1 MKQLWSC
8 STTMR
13 NPERA
18 FQFLTTIAEMENR
31 EWTKEAQEELQS
43 RLIKNRFYTPT
54 KIDILPKELQDAF
67 NDLNHK
73 LTLEEA
79 KAIFYAQNYEDAPM
93 RGRTSFD
100 PIEKMGLVALMDN
113 KIYVTDMGQRFLDGE
128 IEIGDVMLSYLL
140 KFQYPNPL
148 MKGFKDYNTNPFVNT
163 LRLIRYVNEKCREQ
177 NLKEKG
183 ISRLEFGIFALSIV
197 DYTKVE
203 SISEKL
209 IAFRKQYE
217 ALKTDKEKS
226 AYTEKYVSEYLKDFN
241 NPQKNIHEYTDNI
254 IRCLRLTKYIYI
266 RGGGYY
272 IDLEP
277 RRMYEIN
284 AILEDLTGEA
294 KYYSVEGYQAFIGD
308 YYGYTLPFEKVS
320 ELTKIA
326 GDIQKEINELQNS
339 LNKAV
344 STINFA
350 DNIKDL
356 KKQIQDLRNER
367 LALQNETLKF
377 KYEDD
382 SKISEAEEA
391 LKNITKLGMKP
402 SIALEK
408 WANVA
413 LNIIDDAKLIKPN
426 SPLGDDNEP
435 TFTAPSKVPDIE
447 CFYENF
453 SFICEVTMLTGRD
466 QWYNEGQPVMRHL
479 REFEDIHSET
489 PSYCL
494 FVAPR
499 LHDDT
504 INTFWIAVKYEYEG
518 AKQRIIPITISELIE
533 ILEIFKTA
541 KSQNVKIPHTKMME
555 FYNNCTDI
563 GAVSNSTEWRT
574 HIANQIAE
582 LKNGIVSH

>member
-1 MKQLWSC
+1 MQ
-8 STTMR
+8 T
-13 NPERA
+13 
-18 FQFLTTIAEMENR
+18 
-31 EWTKEAQEELQS
+31 
-43 RLIKNRFYTPT
+43 
-54 KIDILPKELQDAF
+54 AF

-73 LTLEEA
+73 LTLDEA
-79 KAIFYAQNYEDAPM
+79 KVIFYSQNYEDAPM

-100 PIEKMGLVALMDN
+100 PIEKMGLVTLMDN
-113 KIYVTDMGQRFLDGE
+113 KIFVTDMGQRFLDGE

-148 MKGFKDYNTNPFVNT
+148 MRGFKDYNTNPFVNT
-163 LRLIRYVNEKCREQ
+163 LRLIRYVNEKCRKQ

-183 ISRLEFGIFALSIV
+183 ISKLEFGIFALSIV
-197 DYTKVE
+197 DYSQVE
-203 SISEKL
+203 NISEKL
-209 IAFRKQYE
+209 LNFRKQYE
-217 ALKTDKEKS
+217 ALKSDKEKND
-226 AYTEKYVSEYLKDFN
+226 YTEKYITVYLKDFN

-284 AILEDLTGEA
+284 AILNDLTGEA
-294 KYYSVEGYQAFIGD
+294 KYYTVDSYKAFIGD

-320 ELTKIA
+320 ELIKIA
-326 GDIQKEINELQNS
+326 DDIHKEINELQKS
-339 LNKAV
+339 LQKPT
-344 STINFA
+344 SKIEFA
-350 DNIKDL
+350 DDIKEL
-356 KKQIQDLRNER
+356 KKQIQNLRNER

-377 KYEDD
+377 KYKDAA
-382 SKISEAEEA
+382 KITEAEEA
-391 LKNITKLGMKP
+391 LKNITKLGIKP

-408 WANVA
+408 WVNVA

-435 TFTAPSKVPDIE
+435 TFTAPAKVPDIE
-447 CFYENF
+447 CFYDSF
-453 SFICEVTMLTGRD
+453 SSICEVTMLTGRD

-479 REFEDIHSET
+479 REFENSHSKT

-499 LHDDT
+499 LHEDT

-518 AKQRIIPITISELIE
+518 VKQKIIPITITELIE

-541 KSQNVKIPHTKMME
+541 KSQNIKIPHTKMME

-563 GAVSNSTEWRT
+563 ASVSNSTEWRNY
-574 HIANQIAE
+574 IANQISE
-582 LKNGIVSH
+582 LKKEIS

>member
-31 EWTKEAQEELQS
+31 EWTKAAQEELQS

-100 PIEKMGLVALMDN
+100 PIEKMGLVALVDN

-197 DYTKVE
+197 DYTEVE

-217 ALKTDKEKS
+217 VLKTDKEKS

-284 AILEDLTGEA
+284 AILSDLNGEA

-339 LNKAV
+339 LNKPV
-344 STINFA
+344 STIKFA
-350 DNIKDL
+350 DSIKDL

-391 LKNITKLGMKP
+391 LKNITRLGMKP

-447 CFYENF
+447 CFYDSF
-453 SFICEVTMLTGRD
+453 SSICEVTMLTGRD

-479 REFEDIHSET
+479 REFEESHSET

-518 AKQRIIPITISELIE
+518 AKQRIIPITITELIE

-541 KSQNVKIPHTKMME
+541 KSQNIKIPHTKMME
-555 FYNNCTDI
+555 FYNNCTNI
-563 GAVSNSTEWRT
+563 GSIPNSTEWRT
-574 HIANQIAE
+574 HIANQIAV
-582 LKNGIVSH
+582 LKNGK

>member
-18 FQFLTTIAEMENR
+18 FPFLSTIAEMENR

-43 RLIKNRFYTPT
+43 RLIKNRFYIPT
-54 KIDILPKELQDAF
+54 KIDILPQELQDSF

-79 KAIFYAQNYEDAPM
+79 KTIFYAQNYKDAPM

-100 PIEKMGLVALMDN
+100 PLEKMGLVALINN
-113 KIYVTDMGQRFLDGE
+113 KISITDMGQRFLDGE

-148 MKGFKDYNTNPFVNT
+148 MKGFDDYNTNPFINT
-163 LRLIRYVNEKCREQ
+163 LRLIRYVNEKCRNQ

-183 ISRLEFGIFALSIV
+183 ISKLEFGIFALSIV
-197 DYTKVE
+197 DYSEVE

-209 IAFRKQYE
+209 LNFRKQYE
-217 ALKTDKEKS
+217 ILKTEKEKS
-226 AYTEKYVSEYLKDFN
+226 AYSEKYISEYLADFN
-241 NPQKNIHEYTDNI
+241 NPQKNIKEYTDNI

-284 AILEDLTGEA
+284 AILNDLTGEA
-294 KYYSVEGYQAFIGD
+294 NFYSIESYQAFIGD

-320 ELTKIA
+320 VLTKIA
-326 GDIQKEINELQNS
+326 TDIQIEINELQKS
-339 LNKAV
+339 LQKPV
-344 STINFA
+344 STINLT
-350 DNIKDL
+350 DNIDEL
-356 KKQIQDLRNER
+356 KKQIHNLRNER

-377 KYEDD
+377 KYEDNT
-382 SKISEAEEA
+382 KITEAEEA
-391 LKNITKLGMKP
+391 LRNITKLEIKP

-413 LNIIDDAKLIKPN
+413 LNIIDDANLIKPN

-435 TFTAPSKVPDIE
+435 TFTAPAKVPDIE
-447 CFYENF
+447 CFYDTF
-453 SFICEVTMLTGRD
+453 SSICEVTMLTGRD

-479 REFEDIHSET
+479 REFEYKHSET
-489 PSYCL
+489 PNYCL
-494 FVAPR
+494 FIAPR

-518 AKQRIIPITISELIE
+518 AKQKIIPITITELIE
-533 ILEIFKTA
+533 ILEVFKTA
-541 KSQNVKIPHTKMME
+541 KSQNIKIPHTKMME
-555 FYNNCTDI
+555 FYNNCTNI
-563 GAVSNSTEWRT
+563 ENVSNSTEWRN
-574 HIANQIAE
+574 HIANQIIL
-582 LKNGIVSH
+582 LKNAILIQ

>member
-18 FQFLTTIAEMENR
+18 FQFLSTIAEMENR

-54 KIDILPKELQDAF
+54 KIDILSKELKDAF

-73 LTLEEA
+73 LTLDEA
-79 KAIFYAQNYEDAPM
+79 KTIFYAQNYEDAPM

-100 PIEKMGLVALMDN
+100 PIEKMGLVALIDN
-113 KIYVTDMGQRFLDGE
+113 KIFVTDMGQRFLDGE

-148 MKGFKDYNTNPFVNT
+148 MKGFKDYNTNPFINT
-163 LRLIRYVNEKCREQ
+163 LRLIRYVNEKSREQ
-177 NLKEKG
+177 GLKEKG
-183 ISRLEFGIFALSIV
+183 ISKLEFGIFALSIV
-197 DYTKVE
+197 DYSEVE
-203 SISEKL
+203 NISEKL
-209 IAFRKQYE
+209 LNFRKNYE
-217 ALKTDKEKS
+217 ELKTDKEKNDYS
-226 AYTEKYVSEYLKDFN
+226 EKYIAEYLKDFN

-284 AILEDLTGEA
+284 AILNDLTGEA

-308 YYGYTLPFEKVS
+308 YYGYTLPFEKVN

-326 GDIQKEINELQNS
+326 GDIQTEINELKKS
-339 LNKAV
+339 LQKPV
-344 STINFA
+344 STIKFA

-356 KKQIQDLRNER
+356 KAQIQNLRNER
-367 LALQNETLKF
+367 LSLQNETLKF
-377 KYEDD
+377 KYEDNE
-382 SKISEAEEA
+382 KITEAEEA

-435 TFTAPSKVPDIE
+435 TFTAPAKVPDIE
-447 CFYENF
+447 CFYDSF
-453 SFICEVTMLTGRD
+453 SSICEVTMLTGRD

-479 REFEDIHSET
+479 REFEDSHSET

-504 INTFWIAVKYEYEG
+504 INTFWFAVKYEYEG
-518 AKQRIIPITISELIE
+518 AKQRIIPITITELIE
-533 ILEIFKTA
+533 ILEIFKKA
-541 KSQNVKIPHTKMME
+541 KTQNIKISHTKMMA

-563 GAVSNSTEWRT
+563 ESVSNSTEWRA
-574 HIANQIAE
+574 HIANQIAR
-582 LKNGIVSH
+582 LKKENT

>member
-18 FQFLTTIAEMENR
+18 FQFLSTIAEMENR

-73 LTLEEA
+73 LTLDEA

-100 PIEKMGLVALMDN
+100 PIEKMGLVALIDN
-113 KIYVTDMGQRFLDGE
+113 KIFITDMGKRFLNGE

-148 MKGFKDYNTNPFVNT
+148 MKGFKDYNTNPFINT
-163 LRLIRYVNEKCREQ
+163 LRLIHYVNEKCSKQE
-177 NLKEKG
+177 LKEKG

-197 DYTKVE
+197 DYLEVE
-203 SISEKL
+203 NISEKL
-209 IAFRKQYE
+209 LDFRKYYE
-217 ALKTDKEKS
+217 SLKTDKEKNT
-226 AYTEKYVSEYLKDFN
+226 YTEKYIAEYLKDFN

-284 AILEDLTGEA
+284 AILNDLTGEA

-308 YYGYTLPFEKVS
+308 YYGYTLPFEKVN

-326 GDIQKEINELQNS
+326 GDIQKEINELQKS
-339 LNKAV
+339 LQTPV
-344 STINFA
+344 STIEFA

-356 KKQIQDLRNER
+356 KIQIQNLRNER
-367 LALQNETLKF
+367 LALQNATLKF

-382 SKISEAEEA
+382 EKIAEAEEA
-391 LKNITKLGMKP
+391 LKNITKLSMKP

-435 TFTAPSKVPDIE
+435 TFTAPAKVPDIE
-447 CFYENF
+447 CFYD
-453 SFICEVTMLTGRD
+453 SFNSICEVTMLTGRD

-479 REFEDIHSET
+479 REFEENHSEN
-489 PSYCL
+489 PNYCL
-494 FVAPR
+494 FIAPR

-518 AKQRIIPITISELIE
+518 TKQKIIPITITELVE

-541 KSQNVKIPHTKMME
+541 KSKNIKIPHTKMME

-563 GAVSNSTEWRT
+563 ETVSNSTEWRS
-574 HIANQIAE
+574 HIENQIE
-582 LKNGIVSH
+582 ILKKAIGC

>member
-18 FQFLTTIAEMENR
+18 FQFLSTIAEMENR

-54 KIDILPKELQDAF
+54 KIAILPKELQDSF

-73 LTLEEA
+73 LTLDEA
-79 KAIFYAQNYEDAPM
+79 KTIFYAQNYKDAPM

-113 KIYVTDMGQRFLDGE
+113 KICVTDMGQRFLDGE

-163 LRLIRYVNEKCREQ
+163 LRLIRYVNEKCREKK
-177 NLKEKG
+177 LKEKG
-183 ISRLEFGIFALSIV
+183 ISKLEFGIFALSIV
-197 DYTKVE
+197 DYSEVE

-209 IAFRKQYE
+209 LNFREHYE
-217 ALKTDKEKS
+217 DLKTDKEKN
-226 AYTEKYVSEYLKDFN
+226 AYTENYVSEYLKDFN

-284 AILEDLTGEA
+284 AILNDLTGEA
-294 KYYSVEGYQAFIGD
+294 KYYSVEGYQTFIGD

-326 GDIQKEINELQNS
+326 TDIQKEINELQEA
-339 LNKAV
+339 LQKPI
-344 STINFA
+344 STIEFA
-350 DNIKDL
+350 DTIKDL
-356 KKQIQDLRNER
+356 KIQIQNLRNER

-382 SKISEAEEA
+382 AKITEAEEA

-413 LNIIDDAKLIKPN
+413 LNIIDDAKRIKPN

-435 TFTAPSKVPDIE
+435 TFTAPAKVPDIE
-447 CFYENF
+447 CFYDSF
-453 SFICEVTMLTGRD
+453 SSICEVTMLTGRD

-479 REFEDIHSET
+479 REFEYSHSET

-518 AKQRIIPITISELIE
+518 AKQRIIPITITELIE

-563 GAVSNSTEWRT
+563 ETVSNSTEWRT
-574 HIANQIAE
+574 HIANQIE
-582 LKNGIVSH
+582 VLKNGIVSH

>member
-18 FQFLTTIAEMENR
+18 FQFLSTIAEMEKR

-54 KIDILPKELQDAF
+54 KIDILPKDLQDAF

-73 LTLEEA
+73 LTLSEA
-79 KAIFYAQNYEDAPM
+79 KSIFYAQNYEDAPM

-113 KIYVTDMGQRFLDGE
+113 KIFVTDMGQRFLDGE

-163 LRLIRYVNEKCREQ
+163 LRLIRYVDEKCREQ
-177 NLKEKG
+177 KLKEKG
-183 ISRLEFGIFALSIV
+183 ISKLEFGIFALSIV
-197 DYTKVE
+197 DFSEVE

-209 IAFRKQYE
+209 LDFRKQYE
-217 ALKTDKEKS
+217 SLETDKEKN
-226 AYTEKYVSEYLKDFN
+226 AYTEQYIADYLKDFN

-284 AILEDLTGEA
+284 AILNDLTGEA

-326 GDIQKEINELQNS
+326 GDIQKEINELQKS
-339 LNKAV
+339 LQKPV
-344 STINFA
+344 STIKFA

-356 KKQIQDLRNER
+356 KKQIQNLRNER
-367 LALQNETLKF
+367 LELQNETLKF

-413 LNIIDDAKLIKPN
+413 LNIIDDAILIKPN

-447 CFYENF
+447 CFYDSF
-453 SFICEVTMLTGRD
+453 SSICEVTMLTGRD

-479 REFEDIHSET
+479 REFEDCHSET

-518 AKQRIIPITISELIE
+518 AKQRIIPITITELVE

-541 KSQNVKIPHTKMME
+541 KSKNIKIPHTKMME

-563 GAVSNSTEWRT
+563 GTVSNSTEWRS
-574 HIANQIAE
+574 HIANQIAL
-582 LKNGIVSH
+582 LKNEMVSH

>member
-1 MKQLWSC
+1 M
-8 STTMR
+8 
-13 NPERA
+13 
-18 FQFLTTIAEMENR
+18 
-31 EWTKEAQEELQS
+31 
-43 RLIKNRFYTPT
+43 
-54 KIDILPKELQDAF
+54 
-67 NDLNHK
+67 
-73 LTLEEA
+73 
-79 KAIFYAQNYEDAPM
+79 
-93 RGRTSFD
+93 
-100 PIEKMGLVALMDN
+100 
-113 KIYVTDMGQRFLDGE
+113 
-128 IEIGDVMLSYLL
+128 
-140 KFQYPNPL
+140 
-148 MKGFKDYNTNPFVNT
+148 
-163 LRLIRYVNEKCREQ
+163 
-177 NLKEKG
+177 
-183 ISRLEFGIFALSIV
+183 
-197 DYTKVE
+197 
-203 SISEKL
+203 
-209 IAFRKQYE
+209 
-217 ALKTDKEKS
+217 
-226 AYTEKYVSEYLKDFN
+226 KDFN

-284 AILEDLTGEA
+284 AILNDLTGEA

-326 GDIQKEINELQNS
+326 GDIQKEINELQKS
-339 LNKAV
+339 LQKPV
-344 STINFA
+344 STIKFA

-356 KKQIQDLRNER
+356 KKQIQNLRNER
-367 LALQNETLKF
+367 LELQNETLKF

-447 CFYENF
+447 CFYDSF
-453 SFICEVTMLTGRD
+453 SSICEVTMLTGRD

-479 REFEDIHSET
+479 REFEDCHSET

-518 AKQRIIPITISELIE
+518 AKQRIIPITITELVE

-541 KSQNVKIPHTKMME
+541 KSKNIKIPHTKMME

-563 GAVSNSTEWRT
+563 GTVSNSTEWRS
-574 HIANQIAE
+574 HIANQIAL
-582 LKNGIVSH
+582 LKNEMVSH